1 MTYNLVIICNK
12 DLNVSTMMKK
22 LISNRME
29 IIHNFCERHNLRTI
43 QASWLLAIHFVGLVG
58 LIHAGFNTQYLLKV
72 L

>member
-1 MTYNLVIICNK
+1 
-12 DLNVSTMMKK
+12 MMKK